1 MTLRQLVST
10 RPVRAQRRDPETLVQ
25 LHAALVFER
34 QQLRLGGA
42 AAKEL
47 ERNRLA
53 IVDCQWE
60 LSQALI
66 QRYLPPAVAASA
78 A

>member
-10 RPVRAQRRDPETLVQ
+10 RPARAERRDPETLVQ
-25 LHAALVFER
+25 LHAALVAER
-34 QQLRLGGA
+34 QQLRLRGA
-42 AAKEL
+42 TLQDL
-47 ERNRLA
+47 EQNRLA

-60 LSQALI
+60 LSRALI
-66 QRYLPPAVAASA
+66 ERYLVPAAAASA